1 MIEKHPGHS
10 CPSLSVFPERMSQ
23 SCLPISYSPL
33 QVFVDLIIFYEPV
46 VSFSVVS
53 FLHLKIDNHIAE
65 KGVNPSESFFHSTPQ
80 TLMSVY
86 KQKHVGKTHFL
97 SDEETRRPASESWQL
112 PSNTHSAP
120 KFLSGQEP

>member
-1 MIEKHPGHS
+1 MIEKYPGHS
-10 CPSLSVFPERMSQ
+10 CPSLSIFPEWMSQ
-23 SCLPISYSPL
+23 SCFPISYSPL

-53 FLHLKIDNHIAE
+53 FLHLKIDSHIA
-65 KGVNPSESFFHSTPQ
+65 KKRVNPSEFFFRYTPQ

-86 KQKHVGKTHFL
+86 KRKHMGKTHFL

-112 PSNTHSAP
+112 PNNTHSALE
-120 KFLSGQEP
+120 FLSGQEP